1 MCVGGELN
9 IGIQGG
15 WPALIW
21 AQVFWGIKPPL
32 LYVMQRCQVPSGWMG
47 PSHSCANGWLAHRGF
62 LHPALVGGAE
72 AISPPVITTAANP
85 PTMSCLMVVSHR
97 TVAGMTLPLR

>member
-47 PSHSCANGWLAHRGF
+47 PSHSCANGWLARRGF

-72 AISPPVITTAANP
+72 AISPPVITTAANLQR
-85 PTMSCLMVVSHR
+85 CLASW
-97 TVAGMTLPLR
+97 LSPLAPSRA